1 MESPPPNRTLVATFG
16 PGPFGMS
23 LKSDSRARVTT
34 IGTVDDGSQ
43 AMEQG
48 VRPGSVIL
56 EVAGASVQGLEYA
69 EVKRLVVG
77 AERPL
82 SLLLAMPAGDADVV

>member
-1 MESPPPNRTLVATFG
+1 
-16 PGPFGMS
+16 MS
-23 LKSDSRARVTT
+23 HKSDSRARVTT

-56 EVAGASVQGLEYA
+56 EVAGALVQGLEYA
-69 EVKRLVVG
+69 EVNS
-77 AERPL
+77 L
-82 SLLLAMPAGDADVV
+82 SGRIGR

>member
-1 MESPPPNRTLVATFG
+1 MT
-16 PGPFGMS
+16 

-34 IGTVDDGSQ
+34 ICTVNDGSQ

-56 EVAGASVQGLEYA
+56 EVGGASVHGLEYA

-77 AERPL
+77 AERPVN
-82 SLLLAMPAGDADVV
+82 LLLAMPAEAADAV